1 MVLQTLRSHSDRATA
16 EAVTFDLRW
25 EAACAFAL
33 TEASF
38 HPTARTYWRR
48 RLACSTHSFRI
59 FEAVTAVIEQSGML
73 SGRKR
78 RALDSTILED
88 AVPRK
93 DTVTQLI
100 GKIRRGGRE
109 ISGADLPVASLIG
122 HDNAKPGKADIA

>member
-1 MVLQTLRSHSDRATA
+1 
-16 EAVTFDLRW
+16 
-25 EAACAFAL
+25 
-33 TEASF
+33 
-38 HPTARTYWRR
+38 
-48 RLACSTHSFRI
+48 
-59 FEAVTAVIEQSGML
+59 ML